1 MFQFILGFVSGIYIG
16 TNYEC
21 TPLITRMET
30 LFKQYFPKKD
40 SKQEPKQEPK
50 TETIWDRIR
59 KI

>member
-21 TPLITRMET
+21 APLIIRMET
-30 LFKQYFPKKD
+30 LFKQYFPKRD
-40 SKQEPKQEPK
+40 TKQEPNV
-50 TETIWDRIR
+50 ETLWDKIR

>member
-21 TPLITRMET
+21 APLITRMET
-30 LFKQYFPKKD
+30 LFKQYFPKKGL
-40 SKQEPKQEPK
+40 KQGPK